1 MSENLMGGG
10 FAAPGP
16 ELPEETPA
24 RGRDPKVLIGGGIGL
39 AVVALAGGY
48 LLLGGGGGSS
58 TATPPLT
65 RTVVS
70 HSAAPTPS
78 ASDAAA
84 TKASV
89 VIHTF
94 HGEVGRDP
102 FKALI
107 TASPPAPTTAAP
119 KPVSTT
125 LPAAATTS
133 PGSVV
138 GLPTTGVSA
147 LPTTGV
153 SGLPTTGLPGLPT
166 VAPTTAAPTTTA
178 PAVMVVLKA
187 IAFHGTTPYVVVSY
201 AGKSLALKSGDTA
214 SANLRVVAIAPDD
227 GTATFQLGDQTF
239 DLHIGQSYVD

>member
-48 LLLGGGGGSS
+48 LLLGGGGGGS
-58 TATPPLT
+58 TATPPLAT
-65 RTVVS
+65 TIRHT
-70 HSAAPTPS
+70 ATATPS
-78 ASDAAA
+78 ASAAVTAKA
-84 TKASV
+84 TA
-89 VIHTF
+89 VIRTF

-107 TASPPAPTTAAP
+107 TPPPPAPTTSAP
-119 KPVSTT
+119 KTTSTT
-125 LPAAATTS
+125 LPAVATTS

-138 GLPTTGVSA
+138 GLPTTGVS
-147 LPTTGV
+147 
-153 SGLPTTGLPGLPT
+153 GLPTTLPT
-166 VAPTTAAPTTTA
+166 GVVPVVPTTTAAPTTTP

-201 AGKSLALKSGDTA
+201 AGKSLMLTTGDT
-214 SANLRVVAIAPDD
+214 SNGNLKVVAIAPDD